1 MGGIRRRAAS
11 HLGAL
16 YDALAHGLKHLEGTR
31 PNRLPRMAD
40 FARWSIACEPAY
52 QAAGTFMAAYDEY
65 REEAIDIVL
74 DGDLV
79 ADALRRHM
87 KACPP
92 GEFGF
97 AEIETTSKEL
107 LELLTANVTEPQRRS
122 RSSPQT
128 PEALAHRL
136 TKLAPALRQAGI
148 VIKRGS
154 RQGRRRPI
162 VICDSSPRE

>member
-1 MGGIRRRAAS
+1 
-11 HLGAL
+11 
-16 YDALAHGLKHLEGTR
+16 
-31 PNRLPRMAD
+31 
-40 FARWSIACEPAY
+40 
-52 QAAGTFMAAYDEY
+52 
-65 REEAIDIVL
+65 
-74 DGDLV
+74 
-79 ADALRRHM
+79 M

-107 LELLTANVTEPQRRS
+107 LELLTANAEPQRRS
-122 RSSPQT
+122 RSWPQT

-162 VICDSSPRE
+162 VIRDSSPRE